1 MVFIIAVYVYYGDI
15 RLGAPGSK
23 PEYNDLSWFTMLFAC
38 GVGVGKNLDPLYFT
52 CCHVM
57 LLRPV
62 LLRCG

>member
-38 GVGVGKNLDPLYFT
+38 GVGVGKNLDPL
-52 CCHVM
+52 
-57 LLRPV
+57 
-62 LLRCG
+62 